1 MTRYVVIDLETTGH
15 APESDDKIIEIGMV
29 VIKDDMITERY
40 SSLLNPNKPIPPFI
54 SRLTGI
60 YDADVRGQPEFSEIA
75 PQIAENCKDC
85 FLIAHNVAFDLGFLN
100 REFAANCMKKLE
112 KPVIDTVELARILCP
127 VGPAVKLE
135 QVADYRNI
143 GHEDPDRALSDA
155 VVTAKLFLLMKRK
168 GNRLPYEP
176 IPHLLRLHNS
186 LKSGIAHILHAN
198 YN

>member
-1 MTRYVVIDLETTGH
+1 
-15 APESDDKIIEIGMV
+15 MV

-100 REFAANCMKKLE
+100 QRSEEHTSELQSRFDLVCRLLLE
-112 KPVIDTVELARILCP
+112 KKNLKT
-127 VGPAVKLE
+127 
-135 QVADYRNI
+135 
-143 GHEDPDRALSDA
+143 
-155 VVTAKLFLLMKRK
+155 LLM
-168 GNRLPYEP
+168 
-176 IPHLLRLHNS
+176 S
-186 LKSGIAHILHAN
+186 F
-198 YN
+198 

>member
-75 PQIAENCKDC
+75 PQIPENCKDC
-85 FLIAHNVAFDLGFLN
+85 FLIAHNAPLDLGLLN
-100 REFAANCMKKLE
+100 QEFAANGMKKQ
-112 KPVIDTVELARILCP
+112 KIN
-127 VGPAVKLE
+127 
-135 QVADYRNI
+135 Q
-143 GHEDPDRALSDA
+143 
-155 VVTAKLFLLMKRK
+155 
-168 GNRLPYEP
+168 LPYET
-176 IPHLLRLHNS
+176 IHHLLRLHKS
-186 LKSGIAHILHAN
+186 LKSDISHILHAN
-198 YN
+198 YNAKAFAYNTPKNIDTFHGLAFKTFDVEKQEDSCVHLSYGDYLDNIYEEN